1 MLLRPQWL
9 SCGQKQ
15 SATLCYMG
23 DESSRVGVRELR
35 QNLSVF
41 LRRVK
46 RGETLEVTE
55 RSRAVAI
62 LGPLPKG
69 SPLDRLR
76 AAGKVRP
83 AEGDLLA
90 LGAPQGEVSTRAGE
104 TLQAGREERI

>member
-1 MLLRPQWL
+1 
-9 SCGQKQ
+9 
-15 SATLCYMG
+15 MG
-23 DESSRVGVRELR
+23 DEARRVGVRELR

-41 LRRVK
+41 LRKVK

-55 RSRAVAI
+55 RGRPVAI

-69 SPLDRLR
+69 SPIDRLR

-90 LGAPQGEVSTRAGE
+90 LGAPQGEASTRVGE
-104 TLQAGREERI
+104 ALQAGREERI